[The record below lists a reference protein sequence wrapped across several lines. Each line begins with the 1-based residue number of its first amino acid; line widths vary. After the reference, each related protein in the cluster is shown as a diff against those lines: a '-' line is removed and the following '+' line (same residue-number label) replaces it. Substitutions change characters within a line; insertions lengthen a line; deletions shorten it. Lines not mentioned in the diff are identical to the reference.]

1 MYNLTEIKKIKDE
14 YEIEEVNC
22 LERPVAMVLN
32 SYCPIY
38 RNLYLFHEKMNRCY
52 NLHFYDDIGYKDKI
66 SMKRA
71 QIILE
76 QELGILMH
84 RVVERDEMHQLI
96 LEQLKKNNP
105 VIVPGNLKEI
115 YYSKFYN
122 KENWKHSF
130 LLHGYNLDNKLYFIY
145 DSVQCE
151 NEKEM
156 CKFCI
161 PQKTL
166 KQGYESYCNNFYEEC
181 KIYTFPFHSH
191 IEQNHK

>member
-76 QELGILMH
+76 HELGILMH
-84 RVVERDEMHQLI
+84 RV
-96 LEQLKKNNP
+96 
-105 VIVPGNLKEI
+105 
-115 YYSKFYN
+115 
-122 KENWKHSF
+122 
-130 LLHGYNLDNKLYFIY
+130 
-145 DSVQCE
+145 
-151 NEKEM
+151 
-156 CKFCI
+156 
-161 PQKTL
+161 T
-166 KQGYESYCNNFYEEC
+166 
-181 KIYTFPFHSH
+181 
-191 IEQNHK
+191 